1 MSMITILLTII
12 LFVAMFVL
20 FAILLPLAI
29 IFNVR
34 TGKAYREKLAG
45 KIEKL
50 RLGKMLSALGI
61 DIDTYIAR
69 ERGVDIHKH
78 MNNCKACSNLEE
90 CDERIALFG
99 RKALEDIA
107 RFLSFTAM
115 PENRLGQ
122 VPGPAIVHE
131 PGVAVHRLDK
141 PDAP

>member
-78 MNNCKACSNLEE
+78 MKNCKACSNLEE
-90 CDERIALFG
+90 CDERLDRGGI
-99 RKALEDIA
+99 
-107 RFLSFTAM
+107 TAD
-115 PENRLGQ
+115 EIGFCNNEQSLQELNRTL
-122 VPGPAIVHE
+122 
-131 PGVAVHRLDK
+131 K
-141 PDAP
+141 